1 MISRFRA
8 LWRNLFDRDRLDHD
22 LDEELHAYVELVSAE
37 KVRSGMLP
45 EEAYRDTCRE
55 MGGADRVKQR
65 VRDIRAGALF
75 DRLVRDVRYA
85 LRQMRKSPGF
95 AAVVVLVLALAIGA
109 NASVFSVLNAI
120 LLRPLEFRNAD
131 RLVQITSVKNEKP
144 VGVSGPDWRDFVT
157 RNQTFEKIAIYDQWR
172 KNVGASPR
180 GDDAAEVLVG
190 LVRPE
195 FFEALGIQPL
205 LGRLFTAD
213 EEVEG
218 RNHVAL
224 ITDAFWK
231 THYQRDPKILG
242 RILSINDQPY
252 TIVGVLPATIPGW
265 LHGAQA
271 QLPVF
276 EPFGPDEGTWNEQ
289 SRGGRGNGAIGLL
302 KPGVTIGKA
311 QADLARIAEN
321 LAATHPVD
329 REVGVSVLPLATMRT
344 GDLRPLLVLLMG
356 AVGLILLIA
365 CSNLAALL
373 LARNTARQREF
384 AVRKALG
391 AGAAALVRQILTET
405 LVLSLVGSA
414 CGLALAWGATR
425 AVQTTDPGKIPQL
438 LEVTLDWRV
447 ALFTLAAGL
456 GTCLFFGMAPAV
468 LSARLDAADA
478 LKEGGRTS
486 SGASRQGFRK
496 VLVVAQIALSMMLLV
511 AAGLLIQTLERL
523 ESQDLGFRV
532 DHLVRGHFYLP
543 PAQYPTADA
552 ITRFCDRLT
561 ERIRTLPGVRDVSVT
576 TVYPPRDGWRMMFSI
591 VGQPVSRLEG
601 IPSTIFGVVDAN
613 YLRTAAISVVKGRD
627 FSDSDRE
634 TTMPVVIVNQAFAKQ
649 YFPNVDPIGQRIE
662 LGAPAS
668 LIAQDVWMG
677 TQRETVTIAGVM
689 RDSHNQGLAL
699 PAAPQLIAMFRQAP
713 QVNFGFKDLL
723 VRSDVA
729 PEALERAVAQQLH
742 ALDSRLPL
750 SEVET
755 MSEYLDDMT
764 AVKRFTSVILASFA
778 GIGLLLAVM
787 GIYGVIAYLVA
798 QRTQE
803 IGIRLALGA
812 PRSAV
817 VWLVSSQGLR
827 MALAGVAIGL
837 TGTVL
842 AARSMTS
849 LLYGISALDPVTM
862 GSASIVIVAIALG
875 ACLLPARRAAKIDPI
890 QALRTE

>member
-1 MISRFRA
+1 VISRFRA
-8 LWRNLFDRDRLDHD
+8 LWRNLFHRNQLNHD
-22 LDEELHAYVELVSAE
+22 LDEELHAYVELASAE
-37 KVRSGMLP
+37 KVRTGMSP
-45 EEAYRDTCRE
+45 EEAYRDTRRE
-55 MGGADRVKQR
+55 MGGIEQVKQG
-65 VRDIRAGALF
+65 VRDIRVGALL
-75 DRLVRDVRYA
+75 DRLIQDVRYA

-109 NASVFSVLNAI
+109 NASVFSVLNAV
-120 LLRPLEFRNAD
+120 LLRPLEFPNAD
-131 RLVQITSVKNEKP
+131 RLVQITSVKNGKP
-144 VGVSGPDWRDFVT
+144 VGVSGPDWRDFAT
-157 RNQTFEKIAIYDQWR
+157 QNQTFEKIAIYDQWR
-172 KNVGASPR
+172 KNVSTSPR

-195 FFEALGIQPL
+195 FFEALGIQPRM
-205 LGRLFTAD
+205 GRLFAAE

-224 ITDAFWK
+224 ITEAFWK

-242 RILSINDQPY
+242 RTLSINDQPY

-329 REVGVSVLPLATMRT
+329 REVGISVAPLATMRT
-344 GDLRPLLVLLMG
+344 GDLRPLLLLLMG

-373 LARNTARQREF
+373 LARNTVRQREF

-391 AGAAALVRQILTET
+391 AGSAALVRQILTET
-405 LVLSLVGSA
+405 LVLSLIGSA
-414 CGLALAWGATR
+414 GGLALACGATR
-425 AVQTTDPGKIPQL
+425 TLRTWDPGNIPQL
-438 LEVTLDWRV
+438 LAATLDWRV

-456 GTCLFFGMAPAV
+456 GTCLFFGTAPAL
-468 LSARLDAADA
+468 LSARLDAVDA

-496 VLVVAQIALSMMLLV
+496 LLVIAQIALSMMLLV
-511 AAGLLIQTLERL
+511 GAGLLIQTLERL
-523 ESQDLGFRV
+523 ENQDLGFRV
-532 DHLVRGHFYLP
+532 DHLMRGHFYLP
-543 PAQYPTADA
+543 PAQYPTADT
-552 ITRFCDRLT
+552 ITQFCDRLT
-561 ERIRTLPGVRDVSVT
+561 ERIRALPGVRDVSVT
-576 TVYPPRDGWRMMFSI
+576 TVYPPTDSWRMMFSI
-591 VGQPVSRLEG
+591 VGQPVSRLED
-601 IPSTIFGVVDAN
+601 ISSTIFGVVDAN
-613 YLRTAAISVVKGRD
+613 YLRTAAIPVVQGRD

-649 YFPNVDPIGQRIE
+649 YFPNVDPIDQRIE

-699 PAAPQLIAMFRQAP
+699 PVAPQLIALFRQTP
-713 QVNFGFKDLL
+713 QVNAGFKDVL

-729 PEALERAVAQQLH
+729 PEALEQAVAQELH

-764 AVKRFTSVILASFA
+764 AVKRFTSVILASFS

-787 GIYGVIAYLVA
+787 GIYGVTAYLVA

-803 IGIRLALGA
+803 IGIRLALGS
-812 PRSAV
+812 PQSAV

-827 MALAGVAIGL
+827 MALAGIVIGL
-837 TGTVL
+837 MGTAL
-842 AARSMTS
+842 SARTMTS

-862 GSASIVIVAIALG
+862 GSASIVLFAIVLG
-875 ACLLPARRAAKIDPI
+875 ACVMPARRAAKIDPI
-890 QALRTE
+890 QALRAE